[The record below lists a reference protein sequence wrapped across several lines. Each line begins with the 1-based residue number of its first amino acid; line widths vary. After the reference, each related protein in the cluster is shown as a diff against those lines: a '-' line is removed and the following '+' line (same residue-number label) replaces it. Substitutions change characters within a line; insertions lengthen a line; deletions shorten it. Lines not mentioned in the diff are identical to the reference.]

1 MVNTLKKSDMLPG
14 LAAAQW
20 ARPLGPLAGIMMAL
34 AFISGGCYFASGAT
48 AETVQPWLYALF
60 AATIL
65 LILADIFVLFAM
77 LFKAVR
83 EERAGYTTTGG
94 MSPKVPQVDYLTGE
108 VLREV
113 GQPLMGTQSARPKKR
128 P

>member
-1 MVNTLKKSDMLPG
+1 MKKSDMLPG

-20 ARPLGPLAGIMMAL
+20 ARPLGPLAGVMMAV
-34 AFISGGCYFASGAT
+34 AFMSGGAYFVSGAT
-48 AETVQPWLYALF
+48 AETAEPWLYVLF
-60 AATIL
+60 AVTIL
-65 LILADIFVLFAM
+65 LIFADTFVLFAM

-83 EERAGYTTTGG
+83 EEKAGYTTTGG
-94 MSPKVPQVDYLTGE
+94 MSPKVPQIDYSTGE

-113 GQPLMGTQSARPKKR
+113 GQPLLGTQGTQPKKR